1 MNKIMV
7 GGVKCIYEEYVPE
20 WAVNYLEY
28 GDDPDLS
35 SQDTVLIDEWL
46 EKNKL
51 RGSTFVPDFKDTID
65 FDRSPAFGLPTNTV
79 YCRFYK

>member
-1 MNKIMV
+1 ME
-7 GGVKCIYEEYVPE
+7 CIYEEYVPE
-20 WAVNYLEY
+20 WAINYLEY

-35 SQDTVLIDEWL
+35 SKDIKPIDEWL

-51 RGSTFVPDFKDTID
+51 WGSTFVPDFNDTID
-65 FDRSPAFGLPTNTV
+65 FDRNPAFGLPTNTV